1 MHFKIFLEIYYNRH
15 KLGRIN
21 LMKSVRLTYEY
32 SEVKL
37 SVPILLFFRM
47 IGVYVSE
54 SYLSSTINLAEDIE
68 RIKRTCPKVKEED
81 LKEFVYDVEIGLIKN
96 QKQYD
101 ECKKRYDEYQK
112 QYDEYQKRFK
122 SDLLENKKKFILVGY
137 GDKIEGVQYFKEDDV
152 SNVIDYILTT
162 LKDNKIISDDERT
175 ECIEA
180 KKVFYNNK
188 YTALTLNTKFFF
200 RIDTEEEFNRKL
212 EKYSSI
218 VTELQ
223 LAYKTLRE
231 NLPSSYICYY
241 LKYAIINVA
250 YEVDSYC
257 ADYKHSMAFSIQSL
271 LDFAQELENQIQ
283 GENDCFSI
291 YSLHALNG
299 QIYDDLLNN
308 GETAFEYYLKC
319 CDGMD
324 KINAYVFMLK
334 GLYCTASFKDNKF
347 AIRYYLKSILIYHEY
362 YRAWFKMGNCFIKMG
377 DKKNALIAFNVV
389 IKILSVRLEAEVIR
403 PLEAEHLYLAYE
415 KIALLTG
422 DRREFKIAFYDL
434 NTRFLNL
441 LNKITASNFYDLML
455 MEEDS
460 TAQAEEKQLLIKK
473 VKNHIKIL
481 YNRVD

>member
-1 MHFKIFLEIYYNRH
+1 MHFKIFLEIYYNWH

-54 SYLSSTINLAEDIE
+54 SYLNSIINLAEDIE

-81 LKEFVYDVEIGLIKN
+81 LKEFIYDVEIGLIKN

-101 ECKKRYDEYQK
+101 E
-112 QYDEYQKRFK
+112 YQKRFK
-122 SDLLENKKKFILVGY
+122 SGLEKDEKKFILVCY
-137 GDKIEGVQYFKEDDV
+137 GEELEGVSYFKEDDV

-162 LKDNKIISDDERT
+162 LKDNKIISDNERT

-200 RIDTEEEFNRKL
+200 RIDTEEEFNKKL
-212 EKYSSI
+212 EKYSNI

-223 LAYKTLRE
+223 LTYKTLRK

-250 YEVDSYC
+250 YEADSYC
-257 ADYKHSMAFSIQSL
+257 VDYNHSMAFSIQSL
-271 LDFAQELENQIQ
+271 LDFAQELQNQIR

-299 QIYDDLLNN
+299 QIYNDLLNN

-319 CDGMD
+319 CEGMD

-403 PLEAEHLYLAYE
+403 PLEAEYLYLSYE

-422 DRREFKIAFYDL
+422 DRQELKIAFYDL

-441 LNKITASNFYDLML
+441 LNKITVSSFYDLML

-473 VKNHIKIL
+473 VQNQIKIL
-481 YNRVD
+481 YNRMD